1 MKKLK
6 QYFRIGMILSGFFL
20 FGIAHQTLAQTSDDV
35 SDLAASKY
43 PSHIDNHVND
53 FSDVISDQDEALLK
67 EQLTNFQTDTGIQI
81 VIATMDSI
89 YDFETNDETIEQFAR
104 NLFNDWGVGDSK
116 RNDGILI
123 LVTVKDRAMRIQL
136 GMGYG
141 REYDAAMQQVVD
153 ESFLPSFKNEQYGT
167 GIVLGTKEVM
177 DTVSEGVSWFS
188 YYKWYL
194 LGGVI
199 ILILVAAGI
208 SALRSGKKGWGFLLL
223 SAAFGL
229 LVWLLKTMGSGSDS
243 NSSSS
248 GGGFGGG
255 KSSGGGA
262 TGRW

>member
-6 QYFRIGMILSGFFL
+6 QYFQIGILGGFLL
-20 FGIAHQTLAQTSDDV
+20 FGMNQNTFAQTNDEPDEITTNRYPAHFDD
-35 SDLAASKY
+35 
-43 PSHIDNHVND
+43 HVND
-53 FSDVISDQDEALLK
+53 FSNTISDQDEALLK
-67 EQLTNFQTDTGIQI
+67 EQLTNFQTETGIQI

-89 YDFETNDETIEQFAR
+89 YDFKTNDQTIEQFSR

-123 LVTVKDRAMRIQL
+123 LVAVKDREMRIQL

-141 REYDAAMQQVVD
+141 KEYDAAMKQVVD

-229 LVWLLKTMGSGSDS
+229 LVWLLKTMSSGSDS

-255 KSSGGGA
+255 KSSGGGT